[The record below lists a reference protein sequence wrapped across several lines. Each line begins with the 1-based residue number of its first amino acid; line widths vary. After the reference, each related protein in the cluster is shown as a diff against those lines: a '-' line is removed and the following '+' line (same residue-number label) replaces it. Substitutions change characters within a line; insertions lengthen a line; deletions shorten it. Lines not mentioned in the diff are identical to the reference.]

1 MWGGTAEDES
11 VCRFRSGLD
20 RARLALETLVRGGVG
35 KSEEDVV
42 WARGAE
48 RLAAPGLDASR
59 GKSQKLL
66 PATPRWLAWLVL
78 RAWAKD

>member
-1 MWGGTAEDES
+1 MT
-11 VCRFRSGLD
+11 VCHFRSGLD
-20 RARLALETLVRGGVG
+20 RTRLALETLVRGVG
-35 KSEEDVV
+35 KSEEDMV

-66 PATPRWLAWLVL
+66 PATPRWLAWLEL

>member
-1 MWGGTAEDES
+1 M
-11 VCRFRSGLD
+11 
-20 RARLALETLVRGGVG
+20 G

-66 PATPRWLAWLVL
+66 PATPRWLAWLEL